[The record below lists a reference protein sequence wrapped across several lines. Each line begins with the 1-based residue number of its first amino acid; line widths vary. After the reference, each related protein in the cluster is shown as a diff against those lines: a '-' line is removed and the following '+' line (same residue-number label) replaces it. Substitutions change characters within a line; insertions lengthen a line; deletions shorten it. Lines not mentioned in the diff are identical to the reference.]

1 MAVWCCL
8 ALWDRSGEKFGLTGK
23 ELLAKVKDNDGLTKR
38 DLARECGYYT
48 VSKDGQT
55 RVNLAEFYD
64 ALLSAKGIQLEPE
77 NGKADGRG
85 REPSFT
91 VTVHKNGQIV
101 IGSAYTQQMG
111 LQTGDEFE
119 IKLGYKHIRLA
130 KLDDEGNATE
140 E

>member
-1 MAVWCCL
+1 MAVKNKE
-8 ALWDRSGEKFGLTGK
+8 SLTGK

-38 DLARECGYYT
+38 ELAKECGYYT

-77 NGKADGRG
+77 KTKDGRG
-85 REPSFT
+85 REASYN

-101 IGSAYTQQMG
+101 IGAAYTQEMG
-111 LQTGDEFE
+111 LKTGDEFE
-119 IKLGYKHIRLA
+119 IKLGYKHIRLV
-130 KLDDEGNATE
+130 KLDGDGNEEGE